1 MTGIFVFIESNT
13 TGTGELL
20 VRKALQRGLTPY
32 FLTANRGKYPFLDAI
47 RVVTISLDTSD
58 ADRIHRFVSSL
69 DGVAGVMSSSE
80 YFIEV
85 ASEVARRLGLPT
97 ANTEAT
103 RVCRDKKRLARTL
116 AEHGIDVPRTH
127 ALALD
132 ADADADADAVALSAL
147 DGLAYPVVVKPR
159 MGSGSVGVRLCA
171 SVDEAAEHCAA
182 LRRAGTRAALVQ
194 AYVEGD
200 EYSVETL
207 TVARSTQIV
216 GIVRKRLGRE
226 PHFVEIGHDYPAPLS
241 SPQRERIERTVLRA
255 LEALGYAFGP
265 AHTELRVRGD
275 TVTIIEINPRLAG
288 GLIPVLLG
296 EVFDVDLL
304 DHVLDMWLGV
314 AAFADLT
321 AKRYG
326 AIRFALP
333 AREGV
338 LRGPL
343 ALPADIAARPELRHF
358 HPIAQPGDALRLE
371 GSFRDRIAAVV
382 CAGDHRESV
391 EALAER
397 AVAGLSIDI
406 GDDARA
412 AALNESNESNES
424 NGANGANAATPGLPP
439 RLQAIVYG
447 DGASEAPLAEL
458 DHLFDLNEAHLV
470 MLGATRIVAPERVR
484 PLLDAHRRLRR
495 AGYAPLLA
503 RPRPRGLYMLVEAYL
518 IETLGEDVGG
528 VLQTG
533 RSRNDINAA
542 TTKLHLRDATSRAF
556 DALWRLRRSLVFK
569 ASANVD
575 CAFPI
580 YSQYQPALPGT
591 LAHQLLA
598 FDGALAHE
606 THALFALFQHIDVCP
621 LGAGAGGGTTLPI
634 DPEFV
639 CRLLGFEQPAPNSLD
654 AVANRSGVVHF
665 LSAMNAIG
673 LVLSRLAQDLQ
684 IWTTAEFALVSL
696 PAALTGGSSMLPQ
709 KKNPFLVEFV
719 KSRAGVPFG
728 ALASCSAAL
737 GKTPYTNS
745 FEAGSP
751 MNGLIAQA
759 CAAIEDAAAVAVL
772 LIDGLEAVQAR
783 IDAHLRDTGVVAMA
797 VAESLVVRRSIDFRS
812 AHTRVAQAVRDSA
825 AQGRSSHDALAAL
838 DPDFVS
844 RAPLEWARSHR
855 FGGGPGAADLNH
867 GVARACRALADDEA
881 VFRRKQDVWREAEQM
896 RRLAAQQLA
905 GD

>member
-47 RVVTISLDTSD
+47 RVVTVSLDTSD
-58 ADRIHRFVSSL
+58 ADRVHGFVASL

-103 RVCRDKKRLARTL
+103 RICRDKKRLADVL
-116 AEHGIDVPRTH
+116 AEHGIDAPRTH
-127 ALALD
+127 ALSLD
-132 ADADADADAVALSAL
+132 AEADADADVAPAL
-147 DGLAYPVVVKPR
+147 AGLAYPVVVKPR

-171 SVDEAAEHCAA
+171 NADEAGAHCAV

-194 AYVEGD
+194 TYVEGD

-207 TVARSTQIV
+207 TIARNTQIV
-216 GIVRKRLGRE
+216 GIVRKRLGRA

-255 LEALGYAFGP
+255 LDAVGYTFGP
-265 AHTELRVRGD
+265 AHTELRVRGE

-304 DHVLDMWLGV
+304 DHVLDMWLG
-314 AAFADLT
+314 AGGFADLT

-338 LRGPL
+338 LGSAL
-343 ALPADIAARPELRHF
+343 AIPAEIAAMPELRHF

-382 CAGDHRESV
+382 CAGDDRESV
-391 EALAER
+391 EALADR
-397 AVAGLSIDI
+397 AVAELCADID
-406 GDDARA
+406 GDAPAPA
-412 AALNESNESNES
+412 AAPNP
-424 NGANGANAATPGLPP
+424 ATPGLPP
-439 RLQAIVYG
+439 RLQEIVYG
-447 DGASEAPLAEL
+447 DGAGDAPLAEL
-458 DHLFDLNEAHLV
+458 DYLFDLNEAHLV
-470 MLGATRIVAPERVR
+470 MLGATRLVALDRIR

-503 RPRPRGLYMLVEAYL
+503 RPKPRGLYMLVEGYL
-518 IETLGEDVGG
+518 IETLGEGVGG

-533 RSRNDINAA
+533 RSRNDINAT

-556 DALWRLRRSLVFK
+556 DALWRLRRSLIFK

-575 CAFPI
+575 RAFPI

-598 FDGALAHE
+598 YDDALANE
-606 THALFALFQHIDVCP
+606 IHALFALFQHIDVCP

-639 CRLLGFEQPAPNSLD
+639 CRLLGFEQPASNSLD

-665 LSAMNAIG
+665 LSAMNATG

-759 CAAIEDAAAVAVL
+759 CAAIEQAAAVAAL
-772 LIDGLEAVQAR
+772 LIDGLEAADAR
-783 IDAHLRDTGVVAMA
+783 IDAHLKDTGVVAMA
-797 VAESLVVRRSIDFRS
+797 VAEALVVRRSLDFRS
-812 AHTRVAQAVRDSA
+812 AHTQVAQAVRDSVA
-825 AQGRSSHDALAAL
+825 RGRSSHDALVAL
-838 DPDFVS
+838 DPDFAS
-844 RAPLEWARSHR
+844 RAPLDWARSHR
-855 FGGGPGAADLNH
+855 FGGGPGAADLNQ

-881 VFRRKQDVWREAEQM
+881 AFRRKQDVWREAEQM

>member
-32 FLTANRGKYPFLDAI
+32 FLTADRGKYPFLDAV
-47 RVVTISLDTSD
+47 RVVTVSIDTSD
-58 ADRIHRFVSSL
+58 ADGIHDFVSSL
-69 DGVAGVMSSSE
+69 GGVVGVLSSSE

-103 RVCRDKKRLARTL
+103 RICRDKKRLADAL
-116 AEHGIDVPRTH
+116 AEHGLDAPRTR
-127 ALALD
+127 
-132 ADADADADAVALSAL
+132 ALSLDTDAPPAL

-159 MGSGSVGVRLCA
+159 TGSGSVGVRLCA
-171 SVDEAAEHCAA
+171 NAEEAGEHCAA
-182 LRRAGTRAALVQ
+182 LYRAGTHAALVQ
-194 AYVEGD
+194 TYVEGD

-207 TVARSTQIV
+207 TVEHETQIV

-241 SPQRERIERTVLRA
+241 SGQRERIERTVLRA
-255 LEALGYAFGP
+255 LEAVGYAFGP

-275 TVTIIEINPRLAG
+275 TATIIEINPRLAG

-296 EVFDVDLL
+296 EVFGVDLL

-314 AAFADLT
+314 AAFPDLT

-338 LRGPL
+338 LKSPL
-343 ALPADIAARPELRHF
+343 AIPADIAATPELRYF
-358 HPIAQPGDALRLE
+358 HPIARPGDALRLE

-391 EALAER
+391 EAVAER
-397 AVAGLSIDI
+397 AVAELQADIDA
-406 GDDARA
+406 DAPVPVPA
-412 AALNESNESNES
+412 AAP
-424 NGANGANAATPGLPP
+424 NATPPGLPA

-447 DGASEAPLAEL
+447 DGASEAPLADL
-458 DHLFDLNEAHLV
+458 DYLFDLNEAHLV
-470 MLGATRIVAPERVR
+470 MLGATRIVALDRIR

-495 AGYAPLLA
+495 AGYEPLLA
-503 RPRPRGLYMLVEAYL
+503 RPKPRGLYMLVENYL

-556 DALWRLRRSLVFK
+556 DALWRLRRAIVFR
-569 ASANVD
+569 ASANVER
-575 CAFPI
+575 AFPI

-598 FDGALAHE
+598 YDDALANE
-606 THALFALFQHIDVCP
+606 IHALFALFQHIDVCP

-634 DPEFV
+634 DPELV
-639 CRLLGFEQPAPNSLD
+639 CRLLGFEQPASNSLD

-684 IWTTAEFALVSL
+684 MWTTAEFALVSL

-719 KSRAGVPFG
+719 KSRAGVPLG
-728 ALASCSAAL
+728 ALASCSATL

-751 MNGLIAQA
+751 MNGLITQA
-759 CAAIEDAAAVAVL
+759 CAAIEEAAAVGAL
-772 LIDGLEAVQAR
+772 LIDGLEAADAR
-783 IDAHLRDTGVVAMA
+783 IDTHLKDAGVVAMA
-797 VAESLVVRRSIDFRS
+797 VAESLVVRRSLDFRS
-812 AHTRVAQAVRDSA
+812 AHTQVAQAVRDSLA
-825 AQGRSSHDALAAL
+825 HGRSSYDALVAL

-844 RAPLEWARSHR
+844 RSPLHWARSHR

-881 VFRRKQDVWREAEQM
+881 AFRRRQDVWREAEQM
-896 RRLAAQQLA
+896 RRLAVEQLA